1 MAELH
6 SHSPTRRRARCA
18 SALVLVALVGATAR
32 ADDVPG
38 TPTPV
43 PQKAQPTGSTQTI
56 APTVGAEGHSEHGS
70 LAEVGAKLSNP
81 ISDVWAMFTQFGL
94 TFSDGNVN
102 AGDPK
107 VAGNMI
113 FEPVL
118 PIPLYG
124 EGDKEWRMIVRPS
137 IPVLFGNKVPT
148 GPNSF
153 DSQTGLGDMLLPLP
167 IAAPLGNWLLALGP
181 TFTFPTSTK
190 DAFGRQQY
198 AVGPTG
204 IFGYKTKEWVAGVFP
219 QYWFGVGSRGNDQG
233 STPDSSNMEL
243 LYFFYY
249 NLPNAWQ
256 VGSNPTI
263 TYDNKATSGNRWNVP
278 IGLTIAKT
286 TKILGR
292 PVKFQFGMEYS
303 VVSQDDF
310 GQRFQI
316 KLNVIP
322 VIQSL
327 IKKPLFGGGG

>member
-1 MAELH
+1 
-6 SHSPTRRRARCA
+6 
-18 SALVLVALVGATAR
+18 
-32 ADDVPG
+32 
-38 TPTPV
+38 
-43 PQKAQPTGSTQTI
+43 
-56 APTVGAEGHSEHGS
+56 
-70 LAEVGAKLSNP
+70 
-81 ISDVWAMFTQFGL
+81 MFTEFGL
-94 TFSDGNVN
+94 TFSDGDVN
-102 AGDPK
+102 TGDPK

-113 FEPVL
+113 FEQVL

-124 EGDKEWRMIVRPS
+124 EGDKEWRMIVRPA

-153 DSQTGLGDMLLPLP
+153 DSQSGLGDMLLPLI
-167 IAAPLGNWLLALGP
+167 IAPPLGNWLVGLGP

-198 AVGPTG
+198 AVGPAG
-204 IFGYKTKEWVAGVFP
+204 IFGYKTKDWVAGVFP
-219 QYWFGVGSRGNDQG
+219 QYWFGVGPRGNDQG
-233 STPDSSNMEL
+233 STPDSSNMQL